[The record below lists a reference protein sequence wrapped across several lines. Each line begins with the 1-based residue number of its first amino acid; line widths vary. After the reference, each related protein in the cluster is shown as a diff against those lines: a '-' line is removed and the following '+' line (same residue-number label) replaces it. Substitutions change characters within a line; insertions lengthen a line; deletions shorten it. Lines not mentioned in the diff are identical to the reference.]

1 MATIISTVMALAESE
16 KLVVVKNVVSL
27 KIDPE
32 TSSG

>member
-1 MATIISTVMALAESE
+1 MALAESE